1 MKIKNLIVN
10 KKTLSLLLAGTLT
23 LTTLVGC
30 GNESARIE
38 ELEQQVKE
46 LQEEIAELKGDK
58 EISEVGEVSVN
69 EESSII
75 TEESNKYQSNDY
87 KISMTNV
94 FALESENRTLFVRY
108 DSLDDDYVTDIFTGE
123 IYKFK
128 RKGEYA
134 NSVRQLERYK
144 VNIYRDIYVQRSIGE
159 IVPELIGRT
168 TENAPASLLKKAYE
182 QLNGKPTMMVNIE
195 NANVDISHIVTLKN
209 EQNQILFVKYDSLDD
224 DYVTDIFTGEVYKFK
239 QTYRYANSVAKFG
252 VYKVNIYGGYYST
265 IPLSHYPDV
274 IAQVREGK
282 ISMDFLKKLFKE
294 LNHIVDY
301 DYNGS
306 SENLVDIQKLLVLK
320 NDNSTLYAYYNDLS
334 NDYVI
339 DAFTSTECQF
349 QQTYRYA
356 NSVNQL
362 GLYKAKIFGD
372 LYSTKPTVFEPG
384 IIDTVEDFK
393 VPFELLYESY
403 LTTNGMTYDDIEK
416 SKQITLK

>member
-94 FALESENRTLFVRY
+94 FALESENRTLFVR
-108 DSLDDDYVTDIFTGE
+108 
-123 IYKFK
+123 
-128 RKGEYA
+128 
-134 NSVRQLERYK
+134 
-144 VNIYRDIYVQRSIGE
+144 
-159 IVPELIGRT
+159 
-168 TENAPASLLKKAYE
+168 
-182 QLNGKPTMMVNIE
+182 
-195 NANVDISHIVTLKN
+195 
-209 EQNQILFVKYDSLDD
+209 YDSLDD